1 MTRRDKTTRI
11 RMAGAV
17 VLVVSAVQ
25 WVVAEAV
32 TAAAWTDPPY
42 SYASHY
48 ISDLGVAVC
57 GVRFQGR
64 EICSP
69 THSLMNASFA
79 VEGILFAIG
88 VVLLSRI
95 ATGRARRLFVALAVA
110 HGVGM
115 VLVGVFHG
123 SADGPR
129 VGLVVHVVAAAVG
142 ILCANL
148 VAIMAGALR
157 SLGLP
162 PAYRVFSVAVGS
174 LGLLSEVFVGASAS
188 TAGVFERGGVYS
200 WLLWSLVTGVLL
212 PAGAL
217 RRPAV
222 AERVAA

>member
-1 MTRRDKTTRI
+1 MTRRDKTTRTSV
-11 RMAGAV
+11 AGAV

-42 SYASHY
+42 SYASNY
-48 ISDLGVAVC
+48 ISDLGVTVC
-57 GVRFQGR
+57 GMRFQGR

-69 THSLMNASFA
+69 LHPLMNASFA
-79 VEGILFAIG
+79 VEGILFALG
-88 VVLLSRI
+88 VVLLSRL
-95 ATGRARRLFVALAVA
+95 ATGRARRLFVTLAVA
-110 HGVGM
+110 HGVAM

-123 SADGPR
+123 SADGPS
-129 VGLVVHVVAAAVG
+129 VGLAVHVAAAAVG

-148 VAIMAGALR
+148 VAITAGALR

-162 PAYRVFSVAVGS
+162 PAYRVFSIAVGS
-174 LGLLSEVFVGASAS
+174 LGLLSEVFVGAAAS

-212 PAGAL
+212 LVGHL
-217 RRPAV
+217 HRPAV
-222 AERVAA
+222 AQGVAA